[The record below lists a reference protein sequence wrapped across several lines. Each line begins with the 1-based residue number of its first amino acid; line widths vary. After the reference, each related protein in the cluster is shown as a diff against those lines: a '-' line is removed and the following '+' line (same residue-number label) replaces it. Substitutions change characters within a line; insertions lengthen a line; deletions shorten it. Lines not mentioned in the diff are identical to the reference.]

1 MTDQDT
7 IDRIHDAL
15 DGVEKL
21 FLLLKARQSERY
33 WQLQDQ
39 HMSVSV
45 VSDQVWHHTS
55 YSRADTTPIVDGDD
69 VLDEGDVF

>member
-7 IDRIHDAL
+7 IDRIYDAL

-33 WQLQDQ
+33 YTLHDEN
-39 HMSVSV
+39 MKLTVI
-45 VSDQVWHHTS
+45 SDRVWHHTS
-55 YSRADTTPIVDGDD
+55 YSHADTTPIVDGDD
-69 VLDEGDVF
+69 VLDEGDDF

>member
-1 MTDQDT
+1 MTDQET
-7 IDRIHDAL
+7 IDRIYDAL

-33 WQLQDQ
+33 WPLQDQ

-45 VSDQVWHHTS
+45 VSDQVWHHTT
-55 YSRADTTPIVDGDD
+55 YKNADTTPIVDGDD

>member
-39 HMSVSV
+39 HMSLTVIT
-45 VSDQVWHHTS
+45 DRVWHHTS
-55 YSRADTTPIVDGDD
+55 YSHADTTPIVDGDD
-69 VLDEGDVF
+69 VLDEGDQF

>member
-55 YSRADTTPIVDGDD
+55 YQNADTTPIIDGDD